1 MDSAHLGDLGLDL
14 EEFRKFTLPHGSSS
28 QDCTLSIILQW
39 TSDRLSGPL
48 RVKA

>member
-1 MDSAHLGDLGLDL
+1 MGSAHLGDLGLDL

-28 QDCTLSIILQW
+28 QDCTLRIIMQQ
-39 TSDRLSGPL
+39 TNDRWSGSL